1 MLCER
6 MDLGKGTQV
15 GNQHCWQYDLM
26 NHTNWLIYKTP
37 TFKERRWGTQLR
49 HPRDPTKL
57 LFAWGG
63 RIRENFVGA
72 DDLAV
77 EGTRN

>member
-1 MLCER
+1 MRKNGLGQGNPGRESAMLAIRLNES
-6 MDLGKGTQV
+6 
-15 GNQHCWQYDLM
+15 
-26 NHTNWLIYKTP
+26 YKLADSKKLP
-37 TFKERRWGTQLR
+37 PSKNAGGAPNRG
-49 HPRDPTKL
+49 PRDPTKL